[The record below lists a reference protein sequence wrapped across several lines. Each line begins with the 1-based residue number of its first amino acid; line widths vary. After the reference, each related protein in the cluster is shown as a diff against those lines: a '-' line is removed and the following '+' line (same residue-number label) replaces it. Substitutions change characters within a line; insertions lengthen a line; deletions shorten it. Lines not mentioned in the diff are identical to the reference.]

1 MGFHTREAIEN
12 YIAAA
17 NKSSGEFL
25 LGSPRGRDP
34 PISTQQYARLVSH
47 WIASIGL
54 DRASLGCIRCAEP
67 RLPSSIAALVGDDGA
82 L

>member
-1 MGFHTREAIEN
+1 MGFHKRAAIEN

-25 LGSPRGRDP
+25 FGSPRGRDP
-34 PISTQQYARLVSH
+34 PIPTQQYARLVSH

-54 DRASLGCIRCAEP
+54 DPRFFGMHSLR
-67 RLPSSIAALVGDDGA
+67 
-82 L
+82 